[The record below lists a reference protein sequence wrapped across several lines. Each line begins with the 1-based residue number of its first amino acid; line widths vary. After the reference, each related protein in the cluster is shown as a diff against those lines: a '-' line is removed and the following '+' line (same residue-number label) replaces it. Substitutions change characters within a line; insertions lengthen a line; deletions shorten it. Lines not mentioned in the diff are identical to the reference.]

1 MKRLTANCCLIWILG
16 TWLGDPTFG
25 AETILLSFRSQV
37 VSSGISTTDATAQA
51 GGGVLRVAT
60 RHSQPW
66 PGVTLRAPKGEWNLA
81 GETAID
87 VQIRNT
93 GRAELTISL
102 RVDNPGADGT
112 QHCLTRQLSL
122 KAGESDEMEVPLPFA
137 SRRFAPVKLFG
148 MRGFPTE
155 MPQTESSLDPAH
167 VTQLVVFVD
176 HPSSDHKFEIGPI
189 RATKAPADTSSTG
202 SPRSFLPLI
211 DTFGQYAHRD
221 WPGKT
226 HSLTEL
232 KRHSADEERD
242 LAARPGPDSWDK
254 YGGYKDGPAL
264 DATGFFRVQK
274 HAGAWWLV
282 DPDGRLFWSHGID
295 GVSPS
300 SGTPIDDRALWFQ
313 DFPGDKPEFK
323 EFLKSGQQVLLGDY
337 QGRPVTAFDFYAANL
352 KRKLGDEWPR
362 SFAKLAH
369 RRLRSWGQ
377 NTLGNWSDRDVCQL
391 RKTPYVGTLDSGGAL
406 LEGSEGYWGK
416 FHDVFDPSFQDAV
429 KQHMAWQRDS
439 AAGDPWCLGFFVD
452 NELAWGDDLSLAVAT
467 LHSPPTQAAKTVFI
481 GDLKAK
487 YGTIEKLNAAW
498 GVQHGS
504 WQALLESR
512 KPPDAKQNAVRDDL
526 AVFHSK
532 FAERYFQICRD
543 AVKAVAPKQLY
554 LGCRF
559 ASVNDRAVLAAAKY
573 CDVISYNLYR
583 RSVADF
589 KSPAAD
595 KPLIIGEWHLGAL
608 DRGLFHPGLVPVK
621 NQAQRGKCYHDYVTG
636 ALKHP
641 QIVGCH
647 WFQYS
652 DEPTT
657 GRTYDGE
664 NYQIGFVDIADTPYP
679 ETIAASREIG
689 YGLYT
694 QRLGK

>member
-1 MKRLTANCCLIWILG
+1 
-16 TWLGDPTFG
+16 
-25 AETILLSFRSQV
+25 
-37 VSSGISTTDATAQA
+37 
-51 GGGVLRVAT
+51 
-60 RHSQPW
+60 
-66 PGVTLRAPKGEWNLA
+66 
-81 GETAID
+81 
-87 VQIRNT
+87 
-93 GRAELTISL
+93 
-102 RVDNPGADGT
+102 
-112 QHCLTRQLSL
+112 
-122 KAGESDEMEVPLPFA
+122 
-137 SRRFAPVKLFG
+137 
-148 MRGFPTE
+148 
-155 MPQTESSLDPAH
+155 
-167 VTQLVVFVD
+167 
-176 HPSSDHKFEIGPI
+176 
-189 RATKAPADTSSTG
+189 
-202 SPRSFLPLI
+202 
-211 DTFGQYAHRD
+211 
-221 WPGKT
+221 
-226 HSLTEL
+226 
-232 KRHSADEERD
+232 
-242 LAARPGPDSWDK
+242 
-254 YGGYKDGPAL
+254 
-264 DATGFFRVQK
+264 
-274 HAGAWWLV
+274 
-282 DPDGRLFWSHGID
+282 
-295 GVSPS
+295 
-300 SGTPIDDRALWFQ
+300 
-313 DFPGDKPEFK
+313 
-323 EFLKSGQQVLLGDY
+323 
-337 QGRPVTAFDFYAANL
+337 
-352 KRKLGDEWPR
+352 
-362 SFAKLAH
+362 
-369 RRLRSWGQ
+369 
-377 NTLGNWSDRDVCQL
+377 
-391 RKTPYVGTLDSGGAL
+391 
-406 LEGSEGYWGK
+406 
-416 FHDVFDPSFQDAV
+416 
-429 KQHMAWQRDS
+429 MAWQRDS

-467 LHSPPTQAAKTVFI
+467 LRSPPTQAAKTVFI

-512 KPPDAKQNAVRDDL
+512 TPPDAKQNAVRDDL
-526 AVFHSK
+526 AAFHSK

-559 ASVNDRAVLAAAKY
+559 ASVNDRAVFAAAKY

-664 NYQIGFVDIADTPYP
+664 NYQIGFVDIADTPYL